1 MAGMDEAKA
10 RLSALRPLTAE
21 QIQALRPMWAADEV
35 RYVYATNAIEG
46 SSLTLGET
54 YVVLEQGITIGG
66 KPLRDHLD
74 AINGKKA
81 LDYVYRL
88 VDEGTVLTPRVLL
101 DIHQVVVGDD
111 EAAWGG
117 RIRDDARFIRG
128 SMYVPPSARRASDM
142 LDDVFEDYRKR
153 RDTEHPVVLAAD
165 LHFGIVHVHPFKD
178 GNGRTARLAMNLQLL
193 RTGYPPLAI
202 MPPEKPEYIET
213 LERAHHGEVEPFRA
227 FIERLELAEI
237 ERYLK
242 ALARAYGE

>member
-1 MAGMDEAKA
+1 
-10 RLSALRPLTAE
+10 
-21 QIQALRPMWAADEV
+21 MWAADDV

-46 SSLTLGET
+46 SSLALGET
-54 YVVLEQGITIGG
+54 YVVIEQGITIGG

-88 VDEGTVLTPRVLL
+88 VDERIVLTPRVLL
-101 DIHQVVVGDD
+101 DIHQIVVGDD

-128 SMYVPPSARRASDM
+128 SMYVHPSARRASEM
-142 LDDVFEDYRKR
+142 LDEVFEDYGKR
-153 RDTEHPVVLAAD
+153 RETEHPVFLAAD

-178 GNGRTARLAMNLQLL
+178 GNGRTARLAMNLHLL
-193 RTGYPPLAI
+193 QSGYPPLAI

-213 LERAHHGEVEPFRA
+213 LERAHLGDVETFRV
-227 FIERLELAEI
+227 FIERLELAET
-237 ERYLK
+237 ERYLQ
-242 ALARAYGE
+242 AIDRAYGK

>member
-1 MAGMDEAKA
+1 MDEAKA
-10 RLSALRPLTAE
+10 RLSALRPLTPE
-21 QIQALRPMWAADEV
+21 QIELLRPMWAADEV

-88 VDEGTVLTPRVLL
+88 VDDRTALTPRVLL
-101 DIHQVVVGDD
+101 DIHQIVVGDD

-128 SMYVPPSARRASDM
+128 SMYVPPSARRASEM
-142 LDDVFEDYRKR
+142 LDEVFDDYAER
-153 RDTEHPVVLAAD
+153 RDSEHPVVLAAD

-178 GNGRTARLAMNLQLL
+178 GNGRTARLAMNLHLL
-193 RTGYPPLAI
+193 QNGYPPLAI
-202 MPPEKPEYIET
+202 TPSEKAEYIET
-213 LERAHHGEVEPFRA
+213 LERAHLGDVELFRA

-237 ERYLK
+237 ERYLQ